1 MSEKQPKLKFEED
14 KERTATRSPPKK
26 SKVEQSKPKKQKLK
40 QDADKAAEKAQH
52 LRFGKAEI
60 TPDEASRMT
69 KQQKRAMY
77 AAAAARSAVH
87 REVDQYE
94 DDNVGTQA
102 LSEGEKAAG
111 NVRDISKSIYARKLK
126 KKAKMQGKKGAKTA
140 QSSPQKPTAAQDAGA
155 SGTGEGGSNWLS
167 RWRQKQDIRQSYYA
181 AAHSGTAAQTA
192 GGKAAS
198 NGASATRSGVEQ
210 VIDKGRSVVSTA
222 VNGIANF
229 AKSNAHVLLIVGVF
243 LLLLLLVMSAF
254 SSCSIL
260 FSGTTQV
267 SGQTIYTAED
277 RDIRGAE
284 TDYKKLEK
292 ELDKKIKRTPTDH
305 PGYNEYQYHLDPIEH
320 DPWQLTSFLT
330 TLYDDYTR
338 SEVQGKL
345 KETFKKQYKLTT
357 WVEVQIRY
365 KTVWVISPAGIP
377 VPTQVPYEYRIFHTQ
392 LVNKG
397 LEVVIREE
405 LNNDQWKR
413 YEIFQD
419 TLGGR
424 PYLFNGG
431 LPPGGSDGSGTPG
444 IDYQVPAEAL
454 TDEEFA
460 AIYKEAQK
468 YVGTPYVWGGSTP
481 ETGFD
486 CSGYVCWVYNQNGY
500 NVGRTTANG
509 LWNKSQHISEAEAKP
524 GDLVFF
530 EGTYDTPG
538 KSHVGIYL
546 GNGMMVSAGDPIKYA
561 NIHSSYWQKY
571 LSGFGR
577 LSKWLEEEMSE
588 KLDKLRA
595 SLENERERR
604 IKINTRIESL
614 ERRIQEA
621 EAAEVNEMV
630 RTAKVTPEQLA
641 ALLRQ
646 SATSTPT
653 PAALSA
659 VGATFNK
666 EESDNEDDE

>member
-1 MSEKQPKLKFEED
+1 MSEKQPKLKFEEE

-26 SKVEQSKPKKQKLK
+26 SKVEQSVPKKQKLK
-40 QDADKAAEKAQH
+40 QDADKAAEKSQH

-77 AAAAARSAVH
+77 AAAAARSAAH
-87 REVDQYE
+87 REIDQYE

-102 LSEGEKAAG
+102 LSEGEKAAETTH
-111 NVRDISKSIYARKLK
+111 DISKSRYARKLK
-126 KKAKMQGKKGAKTA
+126 KKAKMQGKKRVRTAK
-140 QSSPQKPTAAQDAGA
+140 SSVQKPPAAQDAGA
-155 SGTGEGGSNWLS
+155 SGTGEGSSNWLS
-167 RWRQKQDIRQSYYA
+167 RWKQRQEIRKSHYA
-181 AAHSGTAAQTA
+181 TAHSGTAAQTA
-192 GGKAAS
+192 GGKAVS
-198 NGASATRSGVEQ
+198 NGTTAAKSGMEQ
-210 VIDKGRSVVSTA
+210 VIDKGKSVVSTA

-377 VPTQVPYEYRIFHTQ
+377 VPTQVPYEYRIFHTK

-405 LNNDQWKR
+405 LDNDQWKR

-454 TDEEFA
+454 TDSEFA

-546 GNGMMVSAGDPIKYA
+546 GNGKMVSAGDPIKYA
-561 NIHSSYWQKY
+561 DIHSSYWQKY

-577 LSKWLEEEMSE
+577 LSK
-588 KLDKLRA
+588 
-595 SLENERERR
+595 
-604 IKINTRIESL
+604 
-614 ERRIQEA
+614 
-621 EAAEVNEMV
+621 
-630 RTAKVTPEQLA
+630 
-641 ALLRQ
+641 
-646 SATSTPT
+646 
-653 PAALSA
+653 
-659 VGATFNK
+659 
-666 EESDNEDDE
+666 

>member
-1 MSEKQPKLKFEED
+1 M
-14 KERTATRSPPKK
+14 
-26 SKVEQSKPKKQKLK
+26 
-40 QDADKAAEKAQH
+40 
-52 LRFGKAEI
+52 
-60 TPDEASRMT
+60 
-69 KQQKRAMY
+69 
-77 AAAAARSAVH
+77 
-87 REVDQYE
+87 
-94 DDNVGTQA
+94 
-102 LSEGEKAAG
+102 
-111 NVRDISKSIYARKLK
+111 
-126 KKAKMQGKKGAKTA
+126 
-140 QSSPQKPTAAQDAGA
+140 
-155 SGTGEGGSNWLS
+155 
-167 RWRQKQDIRQSYYA
+167 
-181 AAHSGTAAQTA
+181 
-192 GGKAAS
+192 
-198 NGASATRSGVEQ
+198 
-210 VIDKGRSVVSTA
+210 
-222 VNGIANF
+222 
-229 AKSNAHVLLIVGVF
+229 
-243 LLLLLLVMSAF
+243 VMSGF
-254 SSCSIL
+254 SSCGIL
-260 FSGTTQV
+260 FSGGTQV
-267 SGQTIYTAED
+267 SGQTMYSAED

-284 TDYKKLEK
+284 QDYKKLEK

-357 WVEVQIRY
+357 WVEVQTRY
-365 KTVWVISPAGIP
+365 MTVWVMTPAGIP
-377 VPTQVPYEYRIFHTQ
+377 VPTQVPYEYRIFHTK
-392 LVNKG
+392 LVNRG

-486 CSGYVCWVYNQNGY
+486 CSGYVCWVYNQNCY
-500 NVGRTTANG
+500 DVGRTTANG

-561 NIHSSYWQKY
+561 NIHSSYWEKH
-571 LSGFGR
+571 LAGFGR
-577 LSKWLEEEMSE
+577 LSK
-588 KLDKLRA
+588 
-595 SLENERERR
+595 
-604 IKINTRIESL
+604 
-614 ERRIQEA
+614 
-621 EAAEVNEMV
+621 
-630 RTAKVTPEQLA
+630 
-641 ALLRQ
+641 
-646 SATSTPT
+646 
-653 PAALSA
+653 
-659 VGATFNK
+659 
-666 EESDNEDDE
+666 

>member
-1 MSEKQPKLKFEED
+1 MSEKQPKLRFEEE

-26 SKVEQSKPKKQKLK
+26 SKVEQSVPKKQKLK

-102 LSEGEKAAG
+102 LSEGEKTAG

-140 QSSPQKPTAAQDAGA
+140 KSSPQKPTAAQDAGE
-155 SGTGEGGSNWLS
+155 SCTGEGGSNWLS

-198 NGASATRSGVEQ
+198 NGTNAAKSGMEQ

-243 LLLLLLVMSAF
+243 LLLLLLGMSAF

-305 PGYNEYQYHLDPIEH
+305 PGYDEYRYHLDAIEH

-338 SEVQGKL
+338 SEVQAKL
-345 KETFKKQYKLTT
+345 KETFAKQYKLTT
-357 WVEVQIRY
+357 WVEVQTRY
-365 KTVWVISPAGIP
+365 RTVVMIDIFTGIP
-377 VPTQVPYEYRIFHTQ
+377 YTVQVPYEYRIFHTK

-405 LNNDQWKR
+405 LDNDQWKR

-424 PYLFNGG
+424 PYLFKGG
-431 LPPGGSDGSGTPG
+431 LPPGGSDGSGAPG

-454 TDEEFA
+454 TNSEFA
-460 AIYKEAQK
+460 VIYKEAQK

-577 LSKWLEEEMSE
+577 LSK
-588 KLDKLRA
+588 
-595 SLENERERR
+595 
-604 IKINTRIESL
+604 
-614 ERRIQEA
+614 
-621 EAAEVNEMV
+621 
-630 RTAKVTPEQLA
+630 
-641 ALLRQ
+641 
-646 SATSTPT
+646 
-653 PAALSA
+653 
-659 VGATFNK
+659 
-666 EESDNEDDE
+666 

>member
-1 MSEKQPKLKFEED
+1 MSEKQPRLKFEED
-14 KERTATRSPPKK
+14 KERMATRSPPKK

-52 LRFGKAEI
+52 LRFGKADI

-102 LSEGEKAAG
+102 LSEGEKTAG

-140 QSSPQKPTAAQDAGA
+140 KSSPQKPTAAQDA
-155 SGTGEGGSNWLS
+155 SESCTGEGCSNWLS

-198 NGASATRSGVEQ
+198 NGTNAAKSGMEQ

-305 PGYNEYQYHLDPIEH
+305 PGYDEYRYHLDAIEH

-338 SEVQGKL
+338 SEVQAKL
-345 KETFKKQYKLTT
+345 KETFAKQYKLTT
-357 WVEVQIRY
+357 WVEVQTRY
-365 KTVWVISPAGIP
+365 RTVVMIDIFTGIP
-377 VPTQVPYEYRIFHTQ
+377 YTVQVPYEYRIFHTK

-405 LNNDQWKR
+405 LDNDQWKR

-424 PYLFNGG
+424 PYLFKGG
-431 LPPGGSDGSGTPG
+431 LPPGGSDGSGAPG

-454 TDEEFA
+454 TNSEFA
-460 AIYKEAQK
+460 VIYKEAQK

-577 LSKWLEEEMSE
+577 LSK
-588 KLDKLRA
+588 
-595 SLENERERR
+595 
-604 IKINTRIESL
+604 
-614 ERRIQEA
+614 
-621 EAAEVNEMV
+621 
-630 RTAKVTPEQLA
+630 
-641 ALLRQ
+641 
-646 SATSTPT
+646 
-653 PAALSA
+653 
-659 VGATFNK
+659 
-666 EESDNEDDE
+666 

>member
-26 SKVEQSKPKKQKLK
+26 SKVKQSKPKKQKLK

-140 QSSPQKPTAAQDAGA
+140 KSSPQKPTAAQDAGA
-155 SGTGEGGSNWLS
+155 SGTGEGSSNWLS

-192 GGKAAS
+192 GGKTVS
-198 NGASATRSGVEQ
+198 NGTTAAKSGMEQ
-210 VIDKGRSVVSTA
+210 IIDKGRSVVSTA

-229 AKSNAHVLLIVGVF
+229 AKSNAHVLVIVGVF

-277 RDIRGAE
+277 RDIKGAE

-292 ELDKKIKRTPTDH
+292 DLDKKIKRTPTDH
-305 PGYNEYQYHLDPIEH
+305 PGYDEYQYHLDEITH

-357 WVEVQIRY
+357 WVEVQTRY
-365 KTVWVISPAGIP
+365 RTVVMIDIFTGIP
-377 VPTQVPYEYRIFHTQ
+377 YTTQVPYQYKIFHTK
-392 LVNKG
+392 LENRG

-405 LNNDQWKR
+405 LTEDQWKR

-419 TLGGR
+419 TKGGR
-424 PYLFNGG
+424 PYLFKGG
-431 LPPGGSDGSGTPG
+431 LPAGGSDGSGTPG
-444 IDYQVPAEAL
+444 IDYTVPAEAL

-561 NIHSSYWQKY
+561 DIHSSYWQKY

-577 LSKWLEEEMSE
+577 LSK
-588 KLDKLRA
+588 
-595 SLENERERR
+595 
-604 IKINTRIESL
+604 
-614 ERRIQEA
+614 
-621 EAAEVNEMV
+621 
-630 RTAKVTPEQLA
+630 
-641 ALLRQ
+641 
-646 SATSTPT
+646 
-653 PAALSA
+653 
-659 VGATFNK
+659 
-666 EESDNEDDE
+666 

>member
-1 MSEKQPKLKFEED
+1 MSEPKLIIKEESSA
-14 KERTATRSPPKK
+14 KKTRSPPKK
-26 SKVEQSKPKKQKLK
+26 PKVEQSVPRKKKLK
-40 QDADKAAEKAQH
+40 TDADKAAERAQH

-102 LSEGEKAAG
+102 LSEGEKAAETTH
-111 NVRDISKSIYARKLK
+111 DISKSRYARKLK
-126 KKAKMQGKKGAKTA
+126 KKAKMQGKNGSKTA
-140 QSSPQKPTAAQDAGA
+140 KSSPQEPTAAQNAST

-167 RWRQKQDIRQSYYA
+167 RWRQKQDIQKRYRA
-181 AAHSGTAAQTA
+181 ATRSGGTAAQTA
-192 GGKAAS
+192 GGQKAAS
-198 NGASATRSGVEQ
+198 GGAPAAKSGMEQ
-210 VIDKGRSVVSTA
+210 VIDKGKSVVSTA

-292 ELDKKIKRTPTDH
+292 ELDKKIKRTPADH
-305 PGYNEYQYHLDPIEH
+305 PGYDEYRYHLDAIEH

-338 SEVQGKL
+338 SEVQAKL
-345 KETFKKQYKLTT
+345 KETFAKQYKLTT
-357 WVEVQIRY
+357 WVEVQTRY
-365 KTVWVISPAGIP
+365 RTVVMIDIFTGIP
-377 VPTQVPYEYRIFHTQ
+377 YTVQVPYEYRIFHTK

-405 LNNDQWKR
+405 LDNDQWKR

-424 PYLFNGG
+424 PYLFKGG
-431 LPPGGSDGSGTPG
+431 LPPGGSDGSGAPG

-500 NVGRTTANG
+500 DVGRTTANG

-577 LSKWLEEEMSE
+577 LSK
-588 KLDKLRA
+588 
-595 SLENERERR
+595 
-604 IKINTRIESL
+604 
-614 ERRIQEA
+614 
-621 EAAEVNEMV
+621 
-630 RTAKVTPEQLA
+630 
-641 ALLRQ
+641 
-646 SATSTPT
+646 
-653 PAALSA
+653 
-659 VGATFNK
+659 
-666 EESDNEDDE
+666 

>member
-1 MSEKQPKLKFEED
+1 MSEKQPKLKFEEE

-26 SKVEQSKPKKQKLK
+26 SKVEQSVPKKQKLK
-40 QDADKAAEKAQH
+40 QDADKAAEKSQH

-77 AAAAARSAVH
+77 AAAAARSAAH
-87 REVDQYE
+87 REIDQYE

-111 NVRDISKSIYARKLK
+111 NVRDISKSRYARKLK

-140 QSSPQKPTAAQDAGA
+140 KSSPQKPTAAQDAGA

-192 GGKAAS
+192 GGKAVS
-198 NGASATRSGVEQ
+198 NGTTAAKSGMEQ

-305 PGYNEYQYHLDPIEH
+305 PGYDEYRYHLDAIEH

-338 SEVQGKL
+338 SEVQAKL
-345 KETFKKQYKLTT
+345 KETFAKQYKLTT
-357 WVEVQIRY
+357 WVEVQTRY
-365 KTVWVISPAGIP
+365 RTVVMIDIFTGIP
-377 VPTQVPYEYRIFHTQ
+377 YTVQVPYEYRIFHTK

-500 NVGRTTANG
+500 DVGRTTANG
-509 LWNKSQHISEAEAKP
+509 LWNKSQHISESEAKP

-561 NIHSSYWQKY
+561 NIHSSYWEKH
-571 LSGFGR
+571 LAGFGR
-577 LSKWLEEEMSE
+577 LSK
-588 KLDKLRA
+588 
-595 SLENERERR
+595 
-604 IKINTRIESL
+604 
-614 ERRIQEA
+614 
-621 EAAEVNEMV
+621 
-630 RTAKVTPEQLA
+630 
-641 ALLRQ
+641 
-646 SATSTPT
+646 
-653 PAALSA
+653 
-659 VGATFNK
+659 
-666 EESDNEDDE
+666 

>member
-102 LSEGEKAAG
+102 LSEGEKAAETTH
-111 NVRDISKSIYARKLK
+111 DISKSRYARKLK
-126 KKAKMQGKKGAKTA
+126 KKAKMQGKKGARTA
-140 QSSPQKPTAAQDAGA
+140 KSSVQKPPSAQDAGA
-155 SGTGEGGSNWLS
+155 SGTGEGSSNWLS
-167 RWRQKQDIRQSYYA
+167 RWKQRQEIRKSHYA

-192 GGKAAS
+192 GGKAVS
-198 NGASATRSGVEQ
+198 NGTTAAKSGMEQ
-210 VIDKGRSVVSTA
+210 VIDKGKSVVSSA

-292 ELDKKIKRTPTDH
+292 ELDKKIKRTPADH
-305 PGYNEYQYHLDPIEH
+305 PGYDEYRYHLDAIEH

-338 SEVQGKL
+338 SEVQAKL
-345 KETFKKQYKLTT
+345 KETFAKQYKLTT
-357 WVEVQIRY
+357 WVEVQTRY
-365 KTVWVISPAGIP
+365 RTVVMIDIFTGIP
-377 VPTQVPYEYRIFHTQ
+377 YTVQVPYEYRIFHTK

-405 LNNDQWKR
+405 LDNDQWKR

-424 PYLFNGG
+424 PYLFKGG
-431 LPPGGSDGSGTPG
+431 LPPGGSDGSGAPG

-500 NVGRTTANG
+500 DVGRTTANG

-577 LSKWLEEEMSE
+577 LSK
-588 KLDKLRA
+588 
-595 SLENERERR
+595 
-604 IKINTRIESL
+604 
-614 ERRIQEA
+614 
-621 EAAEVNEMV
+621 
-630 RTAKVTPEQLA
+630 
-641 ALLRQ
+641 
-646 SATSTPT
+646 
-653 PAALSA
+653 
-659 VGATFNK
+659 
-666 EESDNEDDE
+666 

>member
-14 KERTATRSPPKK
+14 KERTVTRSPPKK

-40 QDADKAAEKAQH
+40 LDADKAAEKAQH

-140 QSSPQKPTAAQDAGA
+140 KSSPQKPTAAQDAGA
-155 SGTGEGGSNWLS
+155 SGTGEGSSNWLS

-192 GGKAAS
+192 GGKTVS
-198 NGASATRSGVEQ
+198 NGTTAAKSGMEQ
-210 VIDKGRSVVSTA
+210 VIDKGKSVVSTA

-292 ELDKKIKRTPTDH
+292 ELDKKIKRTPADH
-305 PGYNEYQYHLDPIEH
+305 PGYDEYRYHLDAIEH

-338 SEVQGKL
+338 SEVQAKL
-345 KETFKKQYKLTT
+345 KETFAKQYKLTT
-357 WVEVQIRY
+357 WVEVQTRY
-365 KTVWVISPAGIP
+365 RTVVMIDIFTGIP
-377 VPTQVPYEYRIFHTQ
+377 YTVQVPYEYRIFHTK

-431 LPPGGSDGSGTPG
+431 LPPGGSDGSGAPG

-561 NIHSSYWQKY
+561 DIHSSYWQKY

-577 LSKWLEEEMSE
+577 LSK
-588 KLDKLRA
+588 
-595 SLENERERR
+595 
-604 IKINTRIESL
+604 
-614 ERRIQEA
+614 
-621 EAAEVNEMV
+621 
-630 RTAKVTPEQLA
+630 
-641 ALLRQ
+641 
-646 SATSTPT
+646 
-653 PAALSA
+653 
-659 VGATFNK
+659 
-666 EESDNEDDE
+666 

>member
-1 MSEKQPKLKFEED
+1 MSKKQPKLKFEEE

-26 SKVEQSKPKKQKLK
+26 SKVEQSVPQKQKLK

-87 REVDQYE
+87 REIDQYE
-94 DDNVGTQA
+94 DDNVGMQA
-102 LSEGEKAAG
+102 LSEGEKAAETAH
-111 NVRDISKSIYARKLK
+111 DISKSRYARKLK

-140 QSSPQKPTAAQDAGA
+140 KSSPQKPTAAQDAGA
-155 SGTGEGGSNWLS
+155 SCTGEGGSNWLS

-192 GGKAAS
+192 GGKAVS
-198 NGASATRSGVEQ
+198 NGTTAAKSGMEQ

-243 LLLLLLVMSAF
+243 LLLLMLVMSAF

-305 PGYNEYQYHLDPIEH
+305 PGYDEYRYHLDAIEH

-338 SEVQGKL
+338 SEVQAKL
-345 KETFKKQYKLTT
+345 KETFAKQYKLTT
-357 WVEVQIRY
+357 WVEVQTRY
-365 KTVWVISPAGIP
+365 RTVVMIDIFTGIP
-377 VPTQVPYEYRIFHTQ
+377 YTVQVPYEYRIFHTK

-431 LPPGGSDGSGTPG
+431 LPPGGSDGSGAPG

-454 TDEEFA
+454 TDDEFA

-500 NVGRTTANG
+500 DVGRTTANG

-546 GNGMMVSAGDPIKYA
+546 GNGIMVSAGDPIKYA

-577 LSKWLEEEMSE
+577 LSK
-588 KLDKLRA
+588 
-595 SLENERERR
+595 
-604 IKINTRIESL
+604 
-614 ERRIQEA
+614 
-621 EAAEVNEMV
+621 
-630 RTAKVTPEQLA
+630 
-641 ALLRQ
+641 
-646 SATSTPT
+646 
-653 PAALSA
+653 
-659 VGATFNK
+659 
-666 EESDNEDDE
+666 

>member
-1 MSEKQPKLKFEED
+1 MSKKQPKLKFEEE

-26 SKVEQSKPKKQKLK
+26 SKVEQSVPQKQKLK

-87 REVDQYE
+87 REIDQYE
-94 DDNVGTQA
+94 DDNVGMQA
-102 LSEGEKAAG
+102 LSEGEKAAETAH
-111 NVRDISKSIYARKLK
+111 DISKSRYARKLK

-140 QSSPQKPTAAQDAGA
+140 KSSPQKPTAAQDAGA
-155 SGTGEGGSNWLS
+155 SCTGEGGSNWLS

-192 GGKAAS
+192 GGKAVS
-198 NGASATRSGVEQ
+198 NGTTAAKSGMEQ

-305 PGYNEYQYHLDPIEH
+305 PGYDEYRYHLDAIEH

-338 SEVQGKL
+338 SEVQAKL
-345 KETFKKQYKLTT
+345 KETFAKQYKLTT
-357 WVEVQIRY
+357 WVEVQTRY
-365 KTVWVISPAGIP
+365 RTVVMIDIFTGIP
-377 VPTQVPYEYRIFHTQ
+377 YTVQVPYEYRIFHTK

-431 LPPGGSDGSGTPG
+431 LPPGGSDGSGAPG

-546 GNGMMVSAGDPIKYA
+546 GNGKMVSAGDPIKYA
-561 NIHSSYWQKY
+561 DIHSSYWQKY

-577 LSKWLEEEMSE
+577 LSK
-588 KLDKLRA
+588 
-595 SLENERERR
+595 
-604 IKINTRIESL
+604 
-614 ERRIQEA
+614 
-621 EAAEVNEMV
+621 
-630 RTAKVTPEQLA
+630 
-641 ALLRQ
+641 
-646 SATSTPT
+646 
-653 PAALSA
+653 
-659 VGATFNK
+659 
-666 EESDNEDDE
+666 

>member
-1 MSEKQPKLKFEED
+1 MSNPKLNIREEASA
-14 KERTATRSPPKK
+14 KKTRSPPKK
-26 SKVEQSKPKKQKLK
+26 PKVEQSVPRKKKLK
-40 QDADKAAEKAQH
+40 TDADKAAERAQH

-77 AAAAARSAVH
+77 AAAAARSAAH
-87 REVDQYE
+87 REIDQYE

-102 LSEGEKAAG
+102 LSEGEKAAETTH
-111 NVRDISKSIYARKLK
+111 DISKSRYTRKLK

-140 QSSPQKPTAAQDAGA
+140 KSSPQKPTTAQDAGA
-155 SGTGEGGSNWLS
+155 SCTGEGGSNWLS

-181 AAHSGTAAQTA
+181 VAHSGTAAQTA

-198 NGASATRSGVEQ
+198 NGTNAAKSGMEQ
-210 VIDKGRSVVSTA
+210 VIDKGKSVVSTA

-277 RDIRGAE
+277 RDIKGAE

-292 ELDKKIKRTPTDH
+292 DLDKKIKRTPTDH
-305 PGYNEYQYHLDPIEH
+305 PGYDEYQYHLDEITH

-357 WVEVQIRY
+357 WVEVQTRY
-365 KTVWVISPAGIP
+365 RTVVMIDIFTGIP
-377 VPTQVPYEYRIFHTQ
+377 YTTQVPYQYKIFHTK
-392 LVNKG
+392 LENRG

-405 LNNDQWKR
+405 LTEDQWKR

-419 TLGGR
+419 TKGGR
-424 PYLFNGG
+424 PYLFKGG
-431 LPPGGSDGSGTPG
+431 LPAGGSDGSGTPG

-538 KSHVGIYL
+538 KSHVGI
-546 GNGMMVSAGDPIKYA
+546 VRP
-561 NIHSSYWQKY
+561 
-571 LSGFGR
+571 
-577 LSKWLEEEMSE
+577 
-588 KLDKLRA
+588 
-595 SLENERERR
+595 
-604 IKINTRIESL
+604 
-614 ERRIQEA
+614 
-621 EAAEVNEMV
+621 V
-630 RTAKVTPEQLA
+630 RTIVEVEK
-641 ALLRQ
+641 
-646 SATSTPT
+646 
-653 PAALSA
+653 
-659 VGATFNK
+659 GGC
-666 EESDNEDDE
+666 D

>member
-1 MSEKQPKLKFEED
+1 MSKKQPKLKFEEE

-26 SKVEQSKPKKQKLK
+26 SKVEQSVPQKQKLK

-87 REVDQYE
+87 REIDQYE
-94 DDNVGTQA
+94 DDNVGMQA
-102 LSEGEKAAG
+102 LSEGEKAAETAH
-111 NVRDISKSIYARKLK
+111 DISKSRYARKLK

-140 QSSPQKPTAAQDAGA
+140 KSSPQKPTAAQDAGA
-155 SGTGEGGSNWLS
+155 SCTGEGGSNWLS

-192 GGKAAS
+192 GGKAVS
-198 NGASATRSGVEQ
+198 NGSTAAKSGMEQ

-377 VPTQVPYEYRIFHTQ
+377 VPTQVPYEYRIFHTK

-500 NVGRTTANG
+500 DVGRTTANG
-509 LWNKSQHISEAEAKP
+509 LWQKSQHISEAEAKP

-538 KSHVGIYL
+538 KSHVGI
-546 GNGMMVSAGDPIKYA
+546 VRP
-561 NIHSSYWQKY
+561 
-571 LSGFGR
+571 
-577 LSKWLEEEMSE
+577 
-588 KLDKLRA
+588 
-595 SLENERERR
+595 
-604 IKINTRIESL
+604 
-614 ERRIQEA
+614 
-621 EAAEVNEMV
+621 V
-630 RTAKVTPEQLA
+630 RTIVEVEK
-641 ALLRQ
+641 
-646 SATSTPT
+646 
-653 PAALSA
+653 
-659 VGATFNK
+659 GGCG
-666 EESDNEDDE
+666 

>member
-1 MSEKQPKLKFEED
+1 MSEPKLNIKEETSA
-14 KERTATRSPPKK
+14 KKTRSPPKK
-26 SKVEQSKPKKQKLK
+26 AKVEQTVPKKKKLK
-40 QDADKAAEKAQH
+40 TDAEKAAEKAQH
-52 LRFGKAEI
+52 LRFGKAEL
-60 TPDEASRMT
+60 TPDELSRLS
-69 KQQKRAMY
+69 KSQKREMY
-77 AAAAARSAVH
+77 VAHAARSAVH

-94 DDNVGTQA
+94 DENIGVQA

-111 NVRDISKSIYARKLK
+111 NVRDISKSRYARKLK
-126 KKAKMQGKKGAKTA
+126 KKAKMQGKKGTKTA
-140 QSSPQKPTAAQDAGA
+140 KSSAREPTAAQDAGA
-155 SGTGEGGSNWLS
+155 SSTGEGGSNWLS
-167 RWRQKQDIRQSYYA
+167 RWKQRQEIHKSYYA
-181 AAHSGTAAQTA
+181 AARSGTAAQTA

-198 NGASATRSGVEQ
+198 NGASAARSSMEQAVE
-210 VIDKGRSVVSTA
+210 KGKTAVSTA
-222 VNGIANF
+222 VKGLANA
-229 AKSNAHVLLIVGVF
+229 AKSNAHVLVIVGVF

-277 RDIRGAE
+277 RDIKGAE

-292 ELDKKIKRTPTDH
+292 DLDKKIKRTPTDH
-305 PGYNEYQYHLDPIEH
+305 PGYDEYQYHLDEITH

-357 WVEVQIRY
+357 WVEVQTRY
-365 KTVWVISPAGIP
+365 RTVVMIDIFTGIP
-377 VPTQVPYEYRIFHTQ
+377 YTTQVPYQYKIFHTK
-392 LVNKG
+392 LENRG

-405 LNNDQWKR
+405 LTEDQWKR

-419 TLGGR
+419 TKGGR
-424 PYLFNGG
+424 PYLFKGG
-431 LPPGGSDGSGTPG
+431 LPAGGSDGSGTPG
-444 IDYQVPAEAL
+444 IDYTVPAEAL

-561 NIHSSYWQKY
+561 DIHSSYWQKY

-577 LSKWLEEEMSE
+577 LSK
-588 KLDKLRA
+588 
-595 SLENERERR
+595 
-604 IKINTRIESL
+604 
-614 ERRIQEA
+614 
-621 EAAEVNEMV
+621 
-630 RTAKVTPEQLA
+630 
-641 ALLRQ
+641 
-646 SATSTPT
+646 
-653 PAALSA
+653 
-659 VGATFNK
+659 
-666 EESDNEDDE
+666 

>member
-1 MSEKQPKLKFEED
+1 MNKKQPKLKFEED

-26 SKVEQSKPKKQKLK
+26 EKMEQTQPRKKLK
-40 QDADKAAEKAQH
+40 LDADKAAEKAQH

-69 KQQKRAMY
+69 KAQKREMY
-77 AAAAARSAVH
+77 AANAARTAVH
-87 REVDQYE
+87 REIDQYE
-94 DDNVGTQA
+94 EDNVGVQA

-111 NVRDISKSIYARKLK
+111 NVRDISKSRYARKLK
-126 KKAKMQGKKGAKTA
+126 KKAKMQGKKGSKTA
-140 QSSPQKPTAAQDAGA
+140 KSSAQEPPAAQDAGA

-167 RWRQKQDIRQSYYA
+167 RWKQRQEIHKSYYA
-181 AAHSGTAAQTA
+181 AARSGGTAAQTA
-192 GGKAAS
+192 GGQKITS
-198 NGASATRSGVEQ
+198 SGASATKSGVEQ
-210 VIDKGRSVVSTA
+210 VIDKGKSAVSTA

-229 AKSNAHVLLIVGVF
+229 AKSNAHVLVIVGVF
-243 LLLLLLVMSAF
+243 LLLLMLVMSAF

-345 KETFKKQYKLTT
+345 KETFKKQYKLTA
-357 WVEVQIRY
+357 WVEVQTRY
-365 KTVWVISPAGIP
+365 RTVVMIDIFTGIP
-377 VPTQVPYEYRIFHTQ
+377 YTVQVPYEYRIFHTK

-405 LNNDQWKR
+405 LDNDQWKR

-500 NVGRTTANG
+500 DVGRTTANG
-509 LWNKSQHISEAEAKP
+509 LWQKSQHISEAEAKP

-561 NIHSSYWQKY
+561 NIYSSYWEKH
-571 LSGFGR
+571 LAGFGR
-577 LSKWLEEEMSE
+577 LSK
-588 KLDKLRA
+588 
-595 SLENERERR
+595 
-604 IKINTRIESL
+604 
-614 ERRIQEA
+614 
-621 EAAEVNEMV
+621 
-630 RTAKVTPEQLA
+630 
-641 ALLRQ
+641 
-646 SATSTPT
+646 
-653 PAALSA
+653 
-659 VGATFNK
+659 
-666 EESDNEDDE
+666 

>member
-1 MSEKQPKLKFEED
+1 MSEKQPKLKFEEE

-26 SKVEQSKPKKQKLK
+26 SKVEQSVPKKQKLK
-40 QDADKAAEKAQH
+40 QDADKAAEKSQH

-292 ELDKKIKRTPTDH
+292 ELDKKIKRTPADH
-305 PGYNEYQYHLDPIEH
+305 PGYDEYRYHLDAIEH

-338 SEVQGKL
+338 SEVQAKL
-345 KETFKKQYKLTT
+345 KETFAKQYKLTT
-357 WVEVQIRY
+357 WVEVQTRY
-365 KTVWVISPAGIP
+365 RTVVMIDIFTGIP
-377 VPTQVPYEYRIFHTQ
+377 YTVQVPYEYRIFHTK

-405 LNNDQWKR
+405 LDNDQWKR

-424 PYLFNGG
+424 PYLFKGG
-431 LPPGGSDGSGTPG
+431 LPPGGSDGSGAPG

-561 NIHSSYWQKY
+561 DIHSSYWQKY

-577 LSKWLEEEMSE
+577 LSK
-588 KLDKLRA
+588 
-595 SLENERERR
+595 
-604 IKINTRIESL
+604 
-614 ERRIQEA
+614 
-621 EAAEVNEMV
+621 
-630 RTAKVTPEQLA
+630 
-641 ALLRQ
+641 
-646 SATSTPT
+646 
-653 PAALSA
+653 
-659 VGATFNK
+659 
-666 EESDNEDDE
+666 

>member
-1 MSEKQPKLKFEED
+1 MSEPKLIIKEESSA
-14 KERTATRSPPKK
+14 KKTRSPPKK
-26 SKVEQSKPKKQKLK
+26 ARVEQSVPRKKKLK
-40 QDADKAAEKAQH
+40 TDADKAAEKSQH

-87 REVDQYE
+87 RGVDQYE

-111 NVRDISKSIYARKLK
+111 NVRDISKSRYARKLK

-140 QSSPQKPTAAQDAGA
+140 KSSLQKPTAAQDAGA

-167 RWRQKQDIRQSYYA
+167 RWRQKQDIQKSYRA
-181 AAHSGTAAQTA
+181 ATRSGGTAAQTA
-192 GGKAAS
+192 GGQKAAS
-198 NGASATRSGVEQ
+198 GGVPAAKSGMEQ
-210 VIDKGRSVVSTA
+210 VIDKGKSVVSTA

-305 PGYNEYQYHLDPIEH
+305 PGYDEYRYHLDAIEH

-330 TLYDDYTR
+330 TLYNDYTR
-338 SEVQGKL
+338 SEVQAKL
-345 KETFKKQYKLTT
+345 KEMFAKQYKLTT
-357 WVEVQIRY
+357 WLEVQTRY
-365 KTVWVISPAGIP
+365 RTVVMIDIFTGIP
-377 VPTQVPYEYRIFHTQ
+377 YTVQVPYEYRIFHTK

-405 LNNDQWKR
+405 LDNDQWKR

-424 PYLFNGG
+424 PYLFKGG
-431 LPPGGSDGSGTPG
+431 LPPGGSDGSGAPG

-454 TDEEFA
+454 TNSEFA

-571 LSGFGR
+571 LSGFGW
-577 LSKWLEEEMSE
+577 LSK
-588 KLDKLRA
+588 
-595 SLENERERR
+595 
-604 IKINTRIESL
+604 
-614 ERRIQEA
+614 
-621 EAAEVNEMV
+621 
-630 RTAKVTPEQLA
+630 
-641 ALLRQ
+641 
-646 SATSTPT
+646 
-653 PAALSA
+653 
-659 VGATFNK
+659 
-666 EESDNEDDE
+666 

>member
-1 MSEKQPKLKFEED
+1 MSEKQPKLKFEEE

-26 SKVEQSKPKKQKLK
+26 SKVEQSVPKKQKLK
-40 QDADKAAEKAQH
+40 QDADKAAEKSQH

-102 LSEGEKAAG
+102 LSEGEKAAETTH
-111 NVRDISKSIYARKLK
+111 DISKSRYARKLK
-126 KKAKMQGKKGAKTA
+126 KKAKMQGKNGSKTA
-140 QSSPQKPTAAQDAGA
+140 KSSPQEPTAAQDAGA
-155 SGTGEGGSNWLS
+155 SCTGEGGSNWLS
-167 RWRQKQDIRQSYYA
+167 RWRQKQDIQKSYRA
-181 AAHSGTAAQTA
+181 ATRSGGTAAQTA
-192 GGKAAS
+192 GGQKAAS
-198 NGASATRSGVEQ
+198 GGVPAAKSGMEQ
-210 VIDKGRSVVSTA
+210 VIDKGKSVVNTA
-222 VNGIANF
+222 FNGIANF

-377 VPTQVPYEYRIFHTQ
+377 VPTQVPYEYRIFHTK

-405 LNNDQWKR
+405 LDNDQWKR

-454 TDEEFA
+454 TDSEFA

-546 GNGMMVSAGDPIKYA
+546 GNGKMVSAGDPIKYA
-561 NIHSSYWQKY
+561 DIHSSYWQKY

-577 LSKWLEEEMSE
+577 LSK
-588 KLDKLRA
+588 
-595 SLENERERR
+595 
-604 IKINTRIESL
+604 
-614 ERRIQEA
+614 
-621 EAAEVNEMV
+621 
-630 RTAKVTPEQLA
+630 
-641 ALLRQ
+641 
-646 SATSTPT
+646 
-653 PAALSA
+653 
-659 VGATFNK
+659 
-666 EESDNEDDE
+666 

>member
-1 MSEKQPKLKFEED
+1 MSEAKLNIKEETSA
-14 KERTATRSPPKK
+14 KKTRSPPKK
-26 SKVEQSKPKKQKLK
+26 AKVEQSMPKKKKLK
-40 QDADKAAEKAQH
+40 TDADKAAEKAQH
-52 LRFGKAEI
+52 LRFGKAEL
-60 TPDEASRMT
+60 TPDELSRLSKAQM
-69 KQQKRAMY
+69 REMY
-77 AAAAARSAVH
+77 AAHAARSAVH

-94 DDNVGTQA
+94 DENVGVQA
-102 LSEGEKAAG
+102 LSEGEKAAETTH
-111 NVRDISKSIYARKLK
+111 DIAKSRYARKLK
-126 KKAKMQGKKGAKTA
+126 EKAKMQGKKGAKTA
-140 QSSPQKPTAAQDAGA
+140 KSSPQKPTAAQDAGA
-155 SGTGEGGSNWLS
+155 SCTGEGGSNWLS
-167 RWRQKQDIRQSYYA
+167 RWRQKQDIQKSYRA
-181 AAHSGTAAQTA
+181 ATRSGGTAAQTA
-192 GGKAAS
+192 GGQKAAS
-198 NGASATRSGVEQ
+198 GGVPAAKSGMEQ

-229 AKSNAHVLLIVGVF
+229 AKSNAHVLLSVGVF

-305 PGYNEYQYHLDPIEH
+305 PGYDEYRYHLDAIEH

-338 SEVQGKL
+338 SEVQAKL
-345 KETFKKQYKLTT
+345 KETFAKQYKLTT
-357 WVEVQIRY
+357 WVEVQTRY
-365 KTVWVISPAGIP
+365 RTVVMIDIFTGIP
-377 VPTQVPYEYRIFHTQ
+377 YTVQVPYEYRIFHTK

-405 LNNDQWKR
+405 LDNDQWKR

-424 PYLFNGG
+424 PYLFKGG
-431 LPPGGSDGSGTPG
+431 LPPGGSDGSGAPG

-454 TDEEFA
+454 TNSEFA

-577 LSKWLEEEMSE
+577 LSK
-588 KLDKLRA
+588 
-595 SLENERERR
+595 
-604 IKINTRIESL
+604 
-614 ERRIQEA
+614 
-621 EAAEVNEMV
+621 
-630 RTAKVTPEQLA
+630 
-641 ALLRQ
+641 
-646 SATSTPT
+646 
-653 PAALSA
+653 
-659 VGATFNK
+659 
-666 EESDNEDDE
+666 

>member
-1 MSEKQPKLKFEED
+1 MSEKQPKLKFEEE

-26 SKVEQSKPKKQKLK
+26 SKVEQSVPKKQKLK
-40 QDADKAAEKAQH
+40 QDADKAAEKSQH

-77 AAAAARSAVH
+77 AAAAARSAAH
-87 REVDQYE
+87 REIDQYE

-102 LSEGEKAAG
+102 LSEGEKAAETTH
-111 NVRDISKSIYARKLK
+111 DISKSRYARKLK
-126 KKAKMQGKKGAKTA
+126 KKAKMQGKKRARTAK
-140 QSSPQKPTAAQDAGA
+140 SSVQKPLVAQDAGA
-155 SGTGEGGSNWLS
+155 SGTGEGSSNWLS
-167 RWRQKQDIRQSYYA
+167 RWKQRQEIRKSHYA
-181 AAHSGTAAQTA
+181 TAHSGTAAQTA
-192 GGKAAS
+192 GGKAVS
-198 NGASATRSGVEQ
+198 NGTTAAKSGMEQ
-210 VIDKGRSVVSTA
+210 VIDKGKSVVSTA

-229 AKSNAHVLLIVGVF
+229 AKSNAHVLLIVCVF

-305 PGYNEYQYHLDPIEH
+305 PGYDEYRYHLDAIEH

-338 SEVQGKL
+338 SEVQAKL
-345 KETFKKQYKLTT
+345 KETFAKQYKLTT
-357 WVEVQIRY
+357 WVEVQTRY
-365 KTVWVISPAGIP
+365 RTVVMIDIFTGIP
-377 VPTQVPYEYRIFHTQ
+377 YTVQVPYEYRIFHTK

-431 LPPGGSDGSGTPG
+431 LPPGGSDGSGAPG

-500 NVGRTTANG
+500 DVGRTTANG

-538 KSHVGIYL
+538 KSHVGI
-546 GNGMMVSAGDPIKYA
+546 VRP
-561 NIHSSYWQKY
+561 
-571 LSGFGR
+571 
-577 LSKWLEEEMSE
+577 
-588 KLDKLRA
+588 
-595 SLENERERR
+595 
-604 IKINTRIESL
+604 
-614 ERRIQEA
+614 
-621 EAAEVNEMV
+621 V
-630 RTAKVTPEQLA
+630 RTIVEVEK
-641 ALLRQ
+641 
-646 SATSTPT
+646 
-653 PAALSA
+653 
-659 VGATFNK
+659 GGC
-666 EESDNEDDE
+666 D

>member
-1 MSEKQPKLKFEED
+1 MSEPKLIIKEESSA
-14 KERTATRSPPKK
+14 KKTRSPPKK
-26 SKVEQSKPKKQKLK
+26 PKVEQSVPRKKKLK
-40 QDADKAAEKAQH
+40 TDADKAAERAQH

-111 NVRDISKSIYARKLK
+111 NVRDISKSRYARKLK
-126 KKAKMQGKKGAKTA
+126 KKAKMQGKEGAKTA
-140 QSSPQKPTAAQDAGA
+140 KSSLQKPTATQDAGA

-167 RWRQKQDIRQSYYA
+167 RWRQKQDIQKSYRA
-181 AAHSGTAAQTA
+181 ATRSGGTAAQTA
-192 GGKAAS
+192 GGQKAAS
-198 NGASATRSGVEQ
+198 GGVPAAKSGMEQ
-210 VIDKGRSVVSTA
+210 VIDKGKSVVSTA

-305 PGYNEYQYHLDPIEH
+305 PGYDEYRYHLDAIEH

-338 SEVQGKL
+338 SEVQAKL
-345 KETFKKQYKLTT
+345 KETFAKQYKLTT
-357 WVEVQIRY
+357 WVEVQTRY
-365 KTVWVISPAGIP
+365 RTVVMIDIFTGIP
-377 VPTQVPYEYRIFHTQ
+377 YTVQVPYEYRIFHTK

-431 LPPGGSDGSGTPG
+431 LPPGGSDGSGAPG

-530 EGTYDTPG
+530 DGTYDTPG

-577 LSKWLEEEMSE
+577 LSK
-588 KLDKLRA
+588 
-595 SLENERERR
+595 
-604 IKINTRIESL
+604 
-614 ERRIQEA
+614 
-621 EAAEVNEMV
+621 
-630 RTAKVTPEQLA
+630 
-641 ALLRQ
+641 
-646 SATSTPT
+646 
-653 PAALSA
+653 
-659 VGATFNK
+659 
-666 EESDNEDDE
+666 

>member
-1 MSEKQPKLKFEED
+1 MSEPKLNIKEESSV
-14 KERTATRSPPKK
+14 KKTRSPPKK
-26 SKVEQSKPKKQKLK
+26 ARVEQSVPRKKKLK
-40 QDADKAAEKAQH
+40 TDADKAAERAQH
-52 LRFGKAEI
+52 LRFGKAEL
-60 TPDEASRMT
+60 TPDELSRLS
-69 KQQKRAMY
+69 KAQKREMY
-77 AAAAARSAVH
+77 AAHAARSAVH

-102 LSEGEKAAG
+102 LSEGEKTAG

-126 KKAKMQGKKGAKTA
+126 KKAKMRGKNGSKTA
-140 QSSPQKPTAAQDAGA
+140 KSTPQEPTAAQDAGA
-155 SGTGEGGSNWLS
+155 SGTSEGSSNWLS
-167 RWRQKQDIRQSYYA
+167 RWKQRQEIHKSYYA
-181 AAHSGTAAQTA
+181 AARSGTAAQTA

-198 NGASATRSGVEQ
+198 NGTNAAKSGMEQ
-210 VIDKGRSVVSTA
+210 VIDKGKSVVSTA

-305 PGYNEYQYHLDPIEH
+305 PGYDEYRYHLDAIEH

-338 SEVQGKL
+338 SEVQAKL
-345 KETFKKQYKLTT
+345 KETFAKQYKLTT
-357 WVEVQIRY
+357 WVEVQTRY
-365 KTVWVISPAGIP
+365 RTVVMIDIFTGIP
-377 VPTQVPYEYRIFHTQ
+377 YTVQVPYEYRIFHTK

-405 LNNDQWKR
+405 LDNDQWKR

-431 LPPGGSDGSGTPG
+431 LPPGGSDGSGAPG

-454 TDEEFA
+454 TDSEFA

-509 LWNKSQHISEAEAKP
+509 LWNKCQHISEAEAKP

-530 EGTYDTPG
+530 KGTYDTPG
-538 KSHVGIYL
+538 MSHTGIYL

-577 LSKWLEEEMSE
+577 LSKQQEDNMSE

-595 SLENERERR
+595 SLEKEKERR
-604 IKINTRIESL
+604 IKINNRIESL

-646 SATSTPT
+646 SATSTPN

-659 VGATFNK
+659 VGATIDK
-666 EESDNEDDE
+666 EDPDNEDDE

>member
-292 ELDKKIKRTPTDH
+292 ELDKKIKRTPADH
-305 PGYNEYQYHLDPIEH
+305 PGYDEYRYHLDAIEH

-338 SEVQGKL
+338 SEVQAKL
-345 KETFKKQYKLTT
+345 KETFAKQYKLTT
-357 WVEVQIRY
+357 WVEVQTRY
-365 KTVWVISPAGIP
+365 RTVVMIDIFTGIP
-377 VPTQVPYEYRIFHTQ
+377 YTVQVPYEYRIFHTK

-405 LNNDQWKR
+405 LDNDQWKR

-424 PYLFNGG
+424 PYLFKGG
-431 LPPGGSDGSGTPG
+431 LPPGGSDGSGAPG

-454 TDEEFA
+454 TNEEFA

-500 NVGRTTANG
+500 DVGRTTANG

-577 LSKWLEEEMSE
+577 LSK
-588 KLDKLRA
+588 
-595 SLENERERR
+595 
-604 IKINTRIESL
+604 
-614 ERRIQEA
+614 
-621 EAAEVNEMV
+621 
-630 RTAKVTPEQLA
+630 
-641 ALLRQ
+641 
-646 SATSTPT
+646 
-653 PAALSA
+653 
-659 VGATFNK
+659 
-666 EESDNEDDE
+666 

>member
-1 MSEKQPKLKFEED
+1 MSNPKLNFKEE
-14 KERTATRSPPKK
+14 TAAKKTRSPPEKA
-26 SKVEQSKPKKQKLK
+26 KVEQTQPKKKKLK
-40 QDADKAAEKAQH
+40 LDTDKAKEKAQH
-52 LRFGKAEI
+52 LRFGKAEL
-60 TPDEASRMT
+60 TPDDLRRLSKE
-69 KQQKRAMY
+69 QKREMY
-77 AAAAARSAVH
+77 AAALARSAAH
-87 REVDQYE
+87 REIDQYE
-94 DDNVGTQA
+94 EDNVGVQA

-111 NVRDISKSIYARKLK
+111 NVQDFFKNRYSRKLK
-126 KKAKMQGKKGAKTA
+126 KKAKMQAKKKASTTKSSARQPDKA
-140 QSSPQKPTAAQDAGA
+140 QNAGA
-155 SGTGEGGSNWLS
+155 SGIAHGDNSEGGSNWLS
-167 RWRQKQDIRQSYYA
+167 RWRQKQNIRKGYYA
-181 AAHSGTAAQTA
+181 SARSGGTAAQTA
-192 GGKAAS
+192 GGKKAAS
-198 NGASATRSGVEQ
+198 GSASATRTGVEQ
-210 VIDKGRSVVSTA
+210 VIDKGKSAVSTA
-222 VNGIANF
+222 INGLAAA
-229 AKSNAHVLLIVGVF
+229 AKSNAHVLVIVGVF
-243 LLLLLLVMSAF
+243 LLLILMVMSGF
-254 SSCSIL
+254 SSCGIL
-260 FSGTTQV
+260 FSGGTQV
-267 SGQTIYTAED
+267 SGQTMYSAED

-284 TDYKKLEK
+284 QDYKKLEK

-357 WVEVQIRY
+357 WVEVQTRY
-365 KTVWVISPAGIP
+365 MTVWVMTPAGIP
-377 VPTQVPYEYRIFHTQ
+377 VPTQMPYEYRIFHTK
-392 LVNKG
+392 LVNRG

-431 LPPGGSDGSGTPG
+431 LPPGGSDGSGAPG
-444 IDYQVPAEAL
+444 IDYQVSAEAL
-454 TDEEFA
+454 TDSEFA
-460 AIYKEAQK
+460 TIYKEAQK

-509 LWNKSQHISEAEAKP
+509 LWNKCQHISEAEAKP

-530 EGTYDTPG
+530 EGTYDTVG

-577 LSKWLEEEMSE
+577 LSK
-588 KLDKLRA
+588 
-595 SLENERERR
+595 
-604 IKINTRIESL
+604 
-614 ERRIQEA
+614 
-621 EAAEVNEMV
+621 
-630 RTAKVTPEQLA
+630 
-641 ALLRQ
+641 
-646 SATSTPT
+646 
-653 PAALSA
+653 
-659 VGATFNK
+659 
-666 EESDNEDDE
+666 

>member
-1 MSEKQPKLKFEED
+1 MSEPKLNIKEETSA
-14 KERTATRSPPKK
+14 KKTRSPPKK
-26 SKVEQSKPKKQKLK
+26 AKVEQSVPKKKKLK
-40 QDADKAAEKAQH
+40 TDAEKAAEKAQH
-52 LRFGKAEI
+52 LRFGKAEL
-60 TPDEASRMT
+60 TPDELSRLS
-69 KQQKRAMY
+69 KAQKREMY
-77 AAAAARSAVH
+77 AAHAARSAVH
-87 REVDQYE
+87 HEVDQYE
-94 DDNVGTQA
+94 DENVGVQA

-111 NVRDISKSIYARKLK
+111 NVRDISKSRYARKLK
-126 KKAKMQGKKGAKTA
+126 KKAKMQGKKGTKTA
-140 QSSPQKPTAAQDAGA
+140 KSSAREPTAPQDAGA
-155 SGTGEGGSNWLS
+155 SCTGEGGSNWLS
-167 RWRQKQDIRQSYYA
+167 RWRQKQNIRQSYYA
-181 AAHSGTAAQTA
+181 AARSGTAAQTA

-198 NGASATRSGVEQ
+198 NGTNAAKSGMEQ
-210 VIDKGRSVVSTA
+210 VIDKGKSVVSTA
-222 VNGIANF
+222 VNSIANF

-292 ELDKKIKRTPTDH
+292 DLDKKIKRTPTDH
-305 PGYNEYQYHLDPIEH
+305 PGYDEYRYHLDAIEH

-338 SEVQGKL
+338 SEVQAKL
-345 KETFKKQYKLTT
+345 KETFAKQYKLTT
-357 WVEVQIRY
+357 WVEVQTRY
-365 KTVWVISPAGIP
+365 RTVVMIDIFTGIP
-377 VPTQVPYEYRIFHTQ
+377 YTVQVPYEYRIFHTK

-405 LNNDQWKR
+405 LDADQWKR

-431 LPPGGSDGSGTPG
+431 LPPGGSDGSGAPG

-454 TDEEFA
+454 TDKEFSK
-460 AIYKEAQK
+460 IYAEAKK

-538 KSHVGIYL
+538 KSHVGI
-546 GNGMMVSAGDPIKYA
+546 VRP
-561 NIHSSYWQKY
+561 
-571 LSGFGR
+571 
-577 LSKWLEEEMSE
+577 
-588 KLDKLRA
+588 
-595 SLENERERR
+595 
-604 IKINTRIESL
+604 
-614 ERRIQEA
+614 
-621 EAAEVNEMV
+621 V
-630 RTAKVTPEQLA
+630 RTIVEVEK
-641 ALLRQ
+641 
-646 SATSTPT
+646 
-653 PAALSA
+653 
-659 VGATFNK
+659 GGCG
-666 EESDNEDDE
+666 

>member
-1 MSEKQPKLKFEED
+1 MSEKQPKLKFEEE

-26 SKVEQSKPKKQKLK
+26 SKVEQSVPKKQKLK
-40 QDADKAAEKAQH
+40 QDADKAAEKSQH

-77 AAAAARSAVH
+77 AAAAARSAAH
-87 REVDQYE
+87 REIDQYE

-102 LSEGEKAAG
+102 LSEGEKAAETTH
-111 NVRDISKSIYARKLK
+111 DISKSRYARKLK
-126 KKAKMQGKKGAKTA
+126 KKAKMQGKKRARTAK
-140 QSSPQKPTAAQDAGA
+140 SSVQKPPAAQDAGA
-155 SGTGEGGSNWLS
+155 SGTGEGSSNWLS
-167 RWRQKQDIRQSYYA
+167 RWKQRQEIRKSHYA
-181 AAHSGTAAQTA
+181 TAHSGTAAQTA
-192 GGKAAS
+192 GGKAVS
-198 NGASATRSGVEQ
+198 NGTTAAKSGMEQ
-210 VIDKGRSVVSTA
+210 VIDKGKSVVSTA

-305 PGYNEYQYHLDPIEH
+305 PGYDEYRYHLDAIEH

-338 SEVQGKL
+338 SEVQAKL
-345 KETFKKQYKLTT
+345 KETFAKQYKLTT
-357 WVEVQIRY
+357 WVEVQTRY
-365 KTVWVISPAGIP
+365 RTVVMIDIFTGIP
-377 VPTQVPYEYRIFHTQ
+377 YTTQVPYQYKIFHTK
-392 LVNKG
+392 LENRG

-405 LNNDQWKR
+405 LTEDQWKR

-419 TLGGR
+419 TKGGR
-424 PYLFNGG
+424 PYLFKDG
-431 LPPGGSDGSGTPG
+431 LPAGGSDGSGEAG
-444 IDYQVPAEAL
+444 IDYTVPAEAL
-454 TDEEFA
+454 TDEEFSK
-460 AIYKEAQK
+460 IYAEAKK
-468 YVGTPYVWGGSTP
+468 YVGTPYVWGGSSQD
-481 ETGFD
+481 TGFD

-509 LWNKSQHISEAEAKP
+509 LWNKCQHISEAEAKP

-571 LSGFGR
+571 LAGFGR
-577 LSKWLEEEMSE
+577 LSK
-588 KLDKLRA
+588 
-595 SLENERERR
+595 
-604 IKINTRIESL
+604 
-614 ERRIQEA
+614 
-621 EAAEVNEMV
+621 
-630 RTAKVTPEQLA
+630 
-641 ALLRQ
+641 
-646 SATSTPT
+646 
-653 PAALSA
+653 
-659 VGATFNK
+659 
-666 EESDNEDDE
+666 

>member
-1 MSEKQPKLKFEED
+1 MSEKQPKLKFEEE

-26 SKVEQSKPKKQKLK
+26 SKVEQSVPKKQKLK
-40 QDADKAAEKAQH
+40 QDADKAAEKSQH

-87 REVDQYE
+87 REIDQYE

-111 NVRDISKSIYARKLK
+111 NVRDISCRYARKLK
-126 KKAKMQGKKGAKTA
+126 KKAKMQSKKGAKTA
-140 QSSPQKPTAAQDAGA
+140 KSSLQKPTAAQDAGT

-167 RWRQKQDIRQSYYA
+167 RWRQKQDIQKSYHA
-181 AAHSGTAAQTA
+181 ATRSGGTAAQTT
-192 GGKAAS
+192 GGQKAAS
-198 NGASATRSGVEQ
+198 GGVPAAKSGMEQ

-305 PGYNEYQYHLDPIEH
+305 PGYDEYRYHLDAIEH

-338 SEVQGKL
+338 SEVQAKL
-345 KETFKKQYKLTT
+345 KETFAKQYKLTT
-357 WVEVQIRY
+357 WVEVQTRY
-365 KTVWVISPAGIP
+365 RTVVMIDIFTGIP
-377 VPTQVPYEYRIFHTQ
+377 YTVQVPYEYRIFHTK
-392 LVNKG
+392 LVNRG

-405 LNNDQWKR
+405 LDNDQWKR

-454 TDEEFA
+454 TDSEFA

-530 EGTYDTPG
+530 KGTYDTPG
-538 KSHVGIYL
+538 MSHTGIYL

-561 NIHSSYWQKY
+561 NIHSSYWEKH
-571 LSGFGR
+571 LAGFGR
-577 LSKWLEEEMSE
+577 LSK
-588 KLDKLRA
+588 
-595 SLENERERR
+595 
-604 IKINTRIESL
+604 
-614 ERRIQEA
+614 
-621 EAAEVNEMV
+621 
-630 RTAKVTPEQLA
+630 
-641 ALLRQ
+641 
-646 SATSTPT
+646 
-653 PAALSA
+653 
-659 VGATFNK
+659 
-666 EESDNEDDE
+666 

>member
-1 MSEKQPKLKFEED
+1 MSEPKLIIKEESSA
-14 KERTATRSPPKK
+14 KKTRSPPKK
-26 SKVEQSKPKKQKLK
+26 PKVEQSVPRKKKLK
-40 QDADKAAEKAQH
+40 TDADKAAERAQH

-102 LSEGEKAAG
+102 LSEGEKTAG

-140 QSSPQKPTAAQDAGA
+140 KSSPQKPTAAQDAGA
-155 SGTGEGGSNWLS
+155 SGTGKGGSNWLS

-198 NGASATRSGVEQ
+198 NAAKSGMEQ

-305 PGYNEYQYHLDPIEH
+305 PGYDEYRYHLDAIEH

-338 SEVQGKL
+338 SEVQAKL
-345 KETFKKQYKLTT
+345 KETFAKQYKLTT
-357 WVEVQIRY
+357 WVEVQTRY
-365 KTVWVISPAGIP
+365 RTVVMIDIFTGIP
-377 VPTQVPYEYRIFHTQ
+377 YTVQVPYEYRIFHTK
-392 LVNKG
+392 LVNRG

-431 LPPGGSDGSGTPG
+431 LPPGGSDGSGAPG

-509 LWNKSQHISEAEAKP
+509 LWNKSQHISETEAKP

-577 LSKWLEEEMSE
+577 LSK
-588 KLDKLRA
+588 
-595 SLENERERR
+595 
-604 IKINTRIESL
+604 
-614 ERRIQEA
+614 
-621 EAAEVNEMV
+621 
-630 RTAKVTPEQLA
+630 
-641 ALLRQ
+641 
-646 SATSTPT
+646 
-653 PAALSA
+653 
-659 VGATFNK
+659 
-666 EESDNEDDE
+666 

>member
-1 MSEKQPKLKFEED
+1 MSNPKLNLKEESSA
-14 KERTATRSPPKK
+14 KKTRSPPKK
-26 SKVEQSKPKKQKLK
+26 AKVEQSVPRKKKLK
-40 QDADKAAEKAQH
+40 TDADKAAEKTQH

-87 REVDQYE
+87 REIDQYE

-111 NVRDISKSIYARKLK
+111 NVRDISKSRYARKLK
-126 KKAKMQGKKGAKTA
+126 KKAKMQGEKGTKTA
-140 QSSPQKPTAAQDAGA
+140 KSAHEPTAAQDAGA
-155 SGTGEGGSNWLS
+155 SCTGEGGSNWLS
-167 RWRQKQDIRQSYYA
+167 RWRQKQDIQKSYRA
-181 AAHSGTAAQTA
+181 ATRSGGTAAQTA
-192 GGKAAS
+192 GGQKAAS
-198 NGASATRSGVEQ
+198 GGVPAAKSGMEQ

-305 PGYNEYQYHLDPIEH
+305 PGYDEYRYHLDAIEH
-320 DPWQLTSFLT
+320 DPWQLTSYLT

-377 VPTQVPYEYRIFHTQ
+377 VPTQVPYEYRIFHTK
-392 LVNKG
+392 LVNRG

-431 LPPGGSDGSGTPG
+431 LQPGGSDGSGTPG

-454 TDEEFA
+454 TDSEFA

-561 NIHSSYWQKY
+561 NIHSSYWEKH
-571 LSGFGR
+571 LAGFGR
-577 LSKWLEEEMSE
+577 LSK
-588 KLDKLRA
+588 
-595 SLENERERR
+595 
-604 IKINTRIESL
+604 
-614 ERRIQEA
+614 
-621 EAAEVNEMV
+621 
-630 RTAKVTPEQLA
+630 
-641 ALLRQ
+641 
-646 SATSTPT
+646 
-653 PAALSA
+653 
-659 VGATFNK
+659 
-666 EESDNEDDE
+666 